1 MLGNFLCADPFILAI
16 LIADGVLFVGAI
28 ALLIWYLA
36 KNKNKVASKK
46 VDNKPISKVDDE
58 TYVIEGAVEEEPEA
72 QVFEEDN
79 NVVHF
84 VNQIAAVNKE
94 GNDEHAANAVVV
106 NHEVEA
112 HVKKMVAK
120 DEIENF
126 VVVGGE
132 KKIKTEEEIDK
143 SVNRGTDA
151 FKNSTN
157 FLNTIKSEQS
167 SDALSSKKVSRKKQ

>member
-36 KNKNKVASKK
+36 KNKNKIAAKK
-46 VDNKPISKVDDE
+46 AEGKAMSKVDDE
-58 TYVIEGAVEEEPEA
+58 TYLIEGAVEEEPEM

-84 VNQIAAVNKE
+84 VNQIAAVNKD
-94 GNDEHAANAVVV
+94 GNDKHAANAIVV
-106 NHEVEA
+106 NHAVEA
-112 HVKKMVAK
+112 PVKKMVAK
-120 DEIENF
+120 DEIENY
-126 VVVGGE
+126 VEVAGE
-132 KKIKTEEEIDK
+132 KKTRTEEEIDK

-151 FKNSTN
+151 FKNATN

-167 SDALSSKKVSRKKQ
+167 SDNLSSKKVSRKKQ

>member
-1 MLGNFLCADPFILAI
+1 MLRNFLCADPFIVAVLVT
-16 LIADGVLFVGAI
+16 DCVLFVGAI
-28 ALLIWYLA
+28 ALMIWYLA
-36 KNKNKVASKK
+36 KSKNKAQSKK
-46 VDNKPISKVDDE
+46 VENKTMSKVDDD
-58 TYVIEGAVEEEPEA
+58 TYVIEGSAEIESEP

-94 GNDEHAANAVVV
+94 GNEEHSANAVVV
-106 NHEVEA
+106 SHEVETPI
-112 HVKKMVAK
+112 KKMVSK

-132 KKIKTEEEIDK
+132 KKVKTEEEIDR

-151 FKNSTN
+151 FKNATN

-167 SDALSSKKVSRKKQ
+167 SEELSSKKVSRKK